1 MAKVIVGMM
10 LVLLGAGL
18 RFFGNT
24 SLERVQFEKIGV
36 HSVGARTSTVSGR
49 ENATTSPVAFG
60 VVTGISISASVSSGR
75 RA

>member
-24 SLERVQFEKIGV
+24 GLERVQLEKIGV
-36 HSVGARTSTVSGR
+36 QDVGARTSLSFR
-49 ENATTSPVAFG
+49 
-60 VVTGISISASVSSGR
+60 VTK
-75 RA
+75 